1 MRPPEPKLVMVER
14 DYELDITYPPPP
26 PAGFLTKLWTKC
38 KKEPLIPIGQP
49 PLRQAVGFAW
59 TQKHSSVADCR
70 SMYSLCVWLLVCQAS
85 WQPLA
90 FWRQV

>member
-38 KKEPLIPIGQP
+38 KKEPLIPIGQQ
-49 PLRQAVGFAW
+49 PLRRTVCFAW
-59 TQKHSSVADCR
+59 AQKRSSVADWRSVCR
-70 SMYSLCVWLLVCQAS
+70 FGCGPRVQDSSR
-85 WQPLA
+85 PLA
-90 FWRQV
+90 FWRRV